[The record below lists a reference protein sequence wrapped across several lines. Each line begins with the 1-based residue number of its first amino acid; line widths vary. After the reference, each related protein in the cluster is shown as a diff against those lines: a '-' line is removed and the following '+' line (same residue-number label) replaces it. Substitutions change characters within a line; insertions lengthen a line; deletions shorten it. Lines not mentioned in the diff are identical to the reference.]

1 MPMNR
6 IAFAAF
12 ALGISLG
19 LTTLH
24 SAAQA
29 QPAAPQAVCDPTLWN
44 HVYAGDP
51 RKFASPRDRLQ
62 VIEECVTVTGTIEF
76 ARPEKDGD
84 YHIGLRLDPPFSSMV
99 NDRNTAE
106 ERGDL
111 VLEPVCE
118 NPVTQR
124 DTLEEGACTDFHQDI
139 FTPDMVGQHVAVTG
153 AYVTD
158 MEHGWREIHPVTSI
172 TPIP

>member
-1 MPMNR
+1 MR
-6 IAFAAF
+6 T
-12 ALGISLG
+12 
-19 LTTLH
+19 LTLI
-24 SAAQA
+24 SAATIALVAPLALAPVRA
-29 QPAAPQAVCDPTLWN
+29 QPQADISGGTCDATLWN

-51 RKFASPRDRLQ
+51 RKFASPRDRLN

-76 ARPEKDGD
+76 ARAEKDGD
-84 YHIGLRLDPPFSSMV
+84 YHIGLKLDPQFADMV
-99 NDRNTAE
+99 NDRNTAA

-124 DTLEEGACTDFHQDI
+124 DTIEEGACTDFHQDI
-139 FTPDMVGQHVAVTG
+139 FSPDMIGQRVMVTG

-158 MEHGWREIHPVTSI
+158 MEHGWRELHPVTSI
-172 TPIP
+172 VPIQ

>member
-6 IAFAAF
+6 IDFAVVAV
-12 ALGISLG
+12 G
-19 LTTLH
+19 LTLSLTTPRP
-24 SAAQA
+24 AAQA
-29 QPAAPQAVCDPTLWN
+29 EPAAPQCDPTLWA
-44 HVYAGDP
+44 HVYAGDT

-84 YHIGLRLDPPFSSMV
+84 YHIGLKLDPDFSSMI
-99 NDRNTAE
+99 NDRNVSGE
-106 ERGDL
+106 HGDL

-124 DTLEEGACTDFHQDI
+124 DTIEEGACTDFHQDI
-139 FTPDMVGQHVAVTG
+139 FSPDMVGEHVAVTG
-153 AYVTD
+153 AYATD

-172 TPIP
+172 TSIP